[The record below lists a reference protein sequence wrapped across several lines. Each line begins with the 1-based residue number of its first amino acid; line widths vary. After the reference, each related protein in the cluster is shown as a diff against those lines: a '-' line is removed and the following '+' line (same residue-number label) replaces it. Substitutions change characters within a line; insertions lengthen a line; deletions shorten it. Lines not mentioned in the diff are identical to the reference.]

1 MNAYKS
7 ELDIPLEARK
17 PSNQTQQIN
26 INSTSKYLPNNRTEI
41 ADLEGSVAT
50 ARNEY
55 QSTTEGALWRS
66 LETLCDP
73 GVYFFWLCALSVLI
87 YFAYI
92 AMLIKCYIKRKELR
106 ISIRDGEEYE
116 ALSEGSA
123 QESAGLPKNLEPVC
137 IDVNGGKIVR
147 KQPTRIFTAKNFV
160 TGRTVENGDGCQK
173 DEHNV

>member
-17 PSNQTQQIN
+17 PSNQTQQNN
-26 INSTSKYLPNNRTEI
+26 INSSSKYLPNNHTEI
-41 ADLEGSVAT
+41 ADLKSNVTT
-50 ARNEY
+50 ARSEY

-87 YFAYI
+87 YFVYI

-106 ISIRDGEEYE
+106 ISIRDGAEYE
-116 ALSEGSA
+116 TLIEDSAQGSA
-123 QESAGLPKNLEPVC
+123 DFPKKLEPVC
-137 IDVNGGKIVR
+137 IDVNGESGKIVR

-160 TGRTVENGDGCQK
+160 KDRTVENGGGCQK
-173 DEHNV
+173 CS